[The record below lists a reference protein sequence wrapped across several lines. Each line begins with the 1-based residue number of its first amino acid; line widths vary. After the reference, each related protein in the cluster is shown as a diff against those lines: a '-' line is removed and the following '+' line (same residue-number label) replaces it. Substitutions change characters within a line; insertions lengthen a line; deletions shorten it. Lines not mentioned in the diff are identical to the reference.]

1 MNQPTTRD
9 SRRDKRRRAM
19 LLAASELFTALGFE
33 MANMQ
38 AIAASAGVTKAT
50 LYAYFGDKE
59 QLFRAVIDYW
69 LEQLP
74 EPELPSQPCGALR
87 SCLERAATSLQQL
100 GEHPASY
107 ALTHIL
113 LRTQRIPHKRW
124 RQRYRPYQNYLEAVL
139 VRAVRCAHPAQ
150 AAGQFLLLAVGRIDS
165 SPLAPSEP
173 RLMAAVDLFVQA
185 YG

>member
-1 MNQPTTRD
+1 MNQP

-69 LEQLP
+69 L
-74 EPELPSQPCGALR
+74 
-87 SCLERAATSLQQL
+87 
-100 GEHPASY
+100 
-107 ALTHIL
+107 
-113 LRTQRIPHKRW
+113 
-124 RQRYRPYQNYLEAVL
+124 
-139 VRAVRCAHPAQ
+139 
-150 AAGQFLLLAVGRIDS
+150 
-165 SPLAPSEP
+165 
-173 RLMAAVDLFVQA
+173 
-185 YG
+185 